1 MEKIINKYPN
11 IISDFSQLINFN
23 FNDIL
28 SYFNQ
33 IINSFESEY
42 YFLINPNYSLL
53 YPNNKLQLK
62 NKIIDEIINIAF
74 EIKINHSSSI
84 VKFFTY
90 KKYAKE
96 ISEINEEDCTEMEKE
111 RIRDL
116 LIKEI
121 GDSSKSDIITSL
133 SSLYS
138 KIVKPLNE
146 ENRKKKILKI
156 IIVNNQLEKY
166 KNINEKVFSEEKLLN
181 ILNEFINDKSQ
192 FLSVELKYLD
202 DRLILQKRKGFEK
215 VSDFPTGQ
223 TDILNNENKDE
234 NIKIIKSIYASDE
247 LLKKSEKISLD
258 LYKKWYEISTNE
270 IINTGIEN
278 LDELLEF
285 YKDIMNSIL
294 YAKHK
299 ISINTK
305 NKEKFVEQI
314 NKYIS
319 FENLNKKKN
328 EIISYDANESF
339 NEEINMLKERIKDK
353 NFDSFIKKLK
363 ENKRYYNC
371 VGWNKIVNYL
381 LGQKKYINQFLDILQ
396 NSKALIEL
404 FEKEIIKKGK
414 EIINDEDE
422 KEEEDDDAN
431 NYL

>member
-1 MEKIINKYPN
+1 M
-11 IISDFSQLINFN
+11 
-23 FNDIL
+23 
-28 SYFNQ
+28 
-33 IINSFESEY
+33 
-42 YFLINPNYSLL
+42 
-53 YPNNKLQLK
+53 
-62 NKIIDEIINIAF
+62 
-74 EIKINHSSSI
+74 
-84 VKFFTY
+84 
-90 KKYAKE
+90 
-96 ISEINEEDCTEMEKE
+96 
-111 RIRDL
+111 
-116 LIKEI
+116 
-121 GDSSKSDIITSL
+121 
-133 SSLYS
+133 
-138 KIVKPLNE
+138 
-146 ENRKKKILKI
+146 
-156 IIVNNQLEKY
+156 EKY

-223 TDILNNENKDE
+223 TDVLNNENKDE

-319 FENLNKKKN
+319 LENLNKKKN